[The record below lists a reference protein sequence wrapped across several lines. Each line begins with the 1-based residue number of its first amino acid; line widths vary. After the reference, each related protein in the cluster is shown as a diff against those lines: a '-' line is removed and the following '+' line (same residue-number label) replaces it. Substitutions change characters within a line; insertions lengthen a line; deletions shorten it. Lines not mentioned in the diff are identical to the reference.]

1 MTPSRSPDKNFDL
14 QSILDSARHA
24 SETPGCAVAVYEHGK
39 VHTAVSGYADALE
52 RIPVHPNTAFQIG
65 SITKPFTAT
74 LIMQLVQEGKLS
86 LQDKL
91 ADLLPELVLSDA
103 NFGAQV
109 NVWHLLSH
117 TSGIDGDLIVETGED
132 DDYLEKA
139 VTASDGTAF
148 VHPPGA
154 LFSYCNLGYIL
165 LGRIIEKICA
175 QSFDTVLEERI
186 FSPLKLTFAATR
198 ITDLDTRRLA
208 RGHEKKDGELSI
220 CQLWPRSN
228 TPCGS
233 RLAMPPSELVTFAAA
248 HFAKPGL
255 LLSDAEV
262 AQMQQSAV
270 AMASNLRCAAW
281 GLGWMRFDWSGQNIF
296 GHDGGVT
303 GNAAFLRIAPDAG
316 FAVALATN
324 GGNYA
329 HLYGAVLR
337 PVLKCFLD
345 IDAPPPTPTVD
356 TSLKPRLEPLAGRFE
371 RRGLFADITLENSSL
386 YLCSGGVLGDP
397 DEPKGLVLPADD
409 NLYLVRLPNI
419 ETPIAL
425 QFLEPDDTGR
435 PAYIRFMERVYKR
448 VS

>member
-1 MTPSRSPDKNFDL
+1 MTASRWADKDIDL
-14 QSILDSARHA
+14 QDILGSARRA
-24 SETPGCAVAVYEHGK
+24 SETPGCAVAVYERGK
-39 VHTAVSGYADALE
+39 IHTAVSGYADALE
-52 RIPVHPNTAFQIG
+52 RIPVNPNTAFQIG

-74 LIMQLVQEGKLS
+74 LIMQLVHEGKLS

-91 ADLLPELVLSDA
+91 IDLLPELVLRDA
-103 NFGAQV
+103 DLSAQV
-109 NVWHLLSH
+109 TVWHLLSH
-117 TSGIDGDLIVETGED
+117 TSGIDGDLVVETGEE

-139 VTASDGTAF
+139 VAASDGTAF

-165 LGRIIEKICA
+165 LGRTIEKICER
-175 QSFDTVLEERI
+175 SFDSVLEDRI
-186 FSPLKLTFAATR
+186 FSPLNLTSATTR
-198 ITDLDTRRLA
+198 VTDLDAGCLA
-208 RGHEKKDGELSI
+208 RGHEKKDGEWSI
-220 CQLWPRSN
+220 CPLWPRSN

-233 RLAMPPSELVTFAAA
+233 RLAMPPGELVTFAAA

-255 LLSDAEV
+255 LLTEPEIAH
-262 AQMQQSAV
+262 MQQPAV
-270 AMASNLRCAAW
+270 AMASKLRCSAW
-281 GLGWMRFDWSGQNIF
+281 GLGWMRFDWSDQNIF

-303 GNAAFLRIAPDAG
+303 GNAAFLRIAPDAD

-329 HLYGAVLR
+329 HLYDAVLR

-345 IDAPPPTPTVD
+345 IKAPPPPPTVNNSL
-356 TSLKPRLEPLAGRFE
+356 TPSLKLLIGRFE
-371 RRGLFADITLENSSL
+371 RRGLFADITLADGSL
-386 YLCSGGVLGDP
+386 YLRSGGELGDP
-397 DEPKGLVLPADD
+397 NEPMGLVLPADD
-409 NLYLVRLPNI
+409 NLFLVRLPNI

-425 QFLEPDDTGR
+425 QFLEPDEAGR